1 LQDRLS
7 ALKAFNEE
15 KQKVEAELVKLEEA
29 LQNTKSAE
37 ELQELFQQ
45 NESLLPRLSSLQALA
60 ESTKPMAEP
69 SARVDSLEHR
79 QAALD
84 NRIQKARDAAAED
97 EKHMVIVQ
105 MYTEQVD
112 ALEDQLKNAEQELA
126 LLAPTVDQLDA
137 YTTQRLMPLLAQY
150 HALDLTEPPNDE
162 LKRRKQQLKSQTSK
176 LQSKVDEKTKSAAA
190 QEDLVNRLD
199 KEIAKDE
206 AVLADILSR
215 YEEPQ
220 DLETAVNDA
229 KALATIRQS
238 VVSLPLD
245 EVSDKTVRE
254 QLSRR
259 VEPLHVETNVS
270 VSEIKQTKTYST
282 HIHKISLQDFLQLLT
297 QEIERSQKL
306 AADLGSLNQT
316 INQAETEV
324 AAPSGGPEDVLARS
338 AELSQS
344 IPLLKANLTRV
355 GDQLNATS
363 NLIRQPELPLSQLEQ
378 AIDQLEKRNDV
389 RRRRALDEQKVA
401 KLAPQIEAL
410 SLTLQSTMNDL
421 ENAPPVSLDQ
431 QELTLRKLE
440 EEKQKIH
447 TLLES
452 IPEEAE
458 ELREK
463 SRWELSRLSDF
474 IRRLGEAVGDK
485 ISALTSFLATKNE
498 VETQLADINRQL
510 DVHNKEIEQ
519 LPSSDQLVA
528 LNEQEQ
534 KVKKLQQKLSSE
546 VAVESLDPE
555 KSNELQELR
564 KALELM
570 CERISEARA
579 KAEYQLAQKN
589 AADLLKVKV
598 NTTNNDL
605 VSLIDQS
612 NRLLNDAAAIP
623 QSYLQL
629 SDRIEKAVDEA
640 QQLLNEDPTA
650 ETLQANIAE
659 AQLAKQKLSDRWQV
673 CVQKRIIR
681 ASDIFKTQFV
691 DLAHLR

>member
-1 LQDRLS
+1 
-7 ALKAFNEE
+7 
-15 KQKVEAELVKLEEA
+15 
-29 LQNTKSAE
+29 
-37 ELQELFQQ
+37 
-45 NESLLPRLSSLQALA
+45 
-60 ESTKPMAEP
+60 
-69 SARVDSLEHR
+69 
-79 QAALD
+79 
-84 NRIQKARDAAAED
+84 
-97 EKHMVIVQ
+97 
-105 MYTEQVD
+105 
-112 ALEDQLKNAEQELA
+112 
-126 LLAPTVDQLDA
+126 
-137 YTTQRLMPLLAQY
+137 
-150 HALDLTEPPNDE
+150 
-162 LKRRKQQLKSQTSK
+162 
-176 LQSKVDEKTKSAAA
+176 
-190 QEDLVNRLD
+190 
-199 KEIAKDE
+199 
-206 AVLADILSR
+206 
-215 YEEPQ
+215 
-220 DLETAVNDA
+220 
-229 KALATIRQS
+229 
-238 VVSLPLD
+238 
-245 EVSDKTVRE
+245 
-254 QLSRR
+254 
-259 VEPLHVETNVS
+259 VETNVS
-270 VSEIKQTKTYST
+270 ASEIKQTKTYST

-463 SRWELSRLSDF
+463 SKWELSRLSDF

-534 KVKKLQQKLSSE
+534 KIKKLQQKLSSE